1 MESLKAAR
9 DYLAHGWMPVP
20 VLHRSKRPVLP
31 GWQKLRL
38 TETELPQHFADDSN
52 IGLLLGKTS
61 QGLVDIDLDVPQA
74 LTAADTFLPETGR
87 IHGRPDNPR
96 SHWWYLV
103 DPITGPKKYQDIDGT
118 CLVEFRSTGQQTIV
132 PPSIHPSGEPLTWV
146 AEGAPARINNK
157 MLSRQVAK
165 LAGCTLL
172 ARHWPA
178 PGSRQDLALALAGV
192 LARAGWGSD
201 EARQFI
207 ETAARVAGDEE
218 SLKRAQAVED
228 TLKRLAS
235 ARTATGIPTLS
246 ELLGEDLTEKLI
258 GWLELNPSTPGR
270 DDTRLQKECPPAG
283 TEILLGL
290 VAGAELFHTPEGDAY
305 TTFEVTGHSE
315 TWPVA
320 AKEFERWLTQL
331 FYTSQKKPP
340 NTQTLA
346 DTIRALEAKAQFEG
360 VKRPVFTRVAWH
372 DGAIYLDLANET
384 WEVVEITP
392 AGWRIVVEPPVRFR
406 RTPGMRPLPRP
417 EPGGS
422 VHDLRPFVNVAD
434 EESFRLMLAW
444 LVAALRPTGPYPILV
459 LQGEQGSAKSTTA
472 RVLRALIDPS
482 TIPLRSLPREER
494 DFMIAAKNTWVLAF
508 DNLSGLSQMMSDA
521 LCRLATGG
529 GYATRALYSNDD
541 EVLFNVQRP
550 VILNGIDDLI
560 ARHDL
565 SDRILLLTLPP
576 ISETARRDEESF
588 WQGFEA
594 LRPRMLGAF
603 LDALSDTLYRL
614 PAVKLTTLPRMA
626 DFARFATAAEIAL
639 GWESG
644 GFMAAYTGNRA
655 EAIEVGLEANPIA
668 QAIRALLTNDHF
680 WSGTASE
687 LLQNLNRHAETGSL
701 DSRIWPKTSQELGKQ
716 LRRLTSTLRAIGIQ
730 YTNTRTG
737 HDRRRII
744 ALRKVA
750 SSLVRAVRVGSEIR
764 DLQPTPIGRVTTDA
778 DPVRTAIE
786 NGANNLSA
794 DRLSKNP
801 ERTVPTDEADRAAN
815 TGGTIDASPTIP
827 AGGEDQG
834 NGFS

>member
-9 DYLAHGWMPVP
+9 DYLALGWMPVP
-20 VLHRSKRPVLP
+20 VPPRSKRPVLP

-38 TETELPQHFADDSN
+38 AETELPQHFADGSN

-61 QGLVDIDLDVPQA
+61 QGLVDIDLDAPQA
-74 LTAADTFLPETGR
+74 LAAADYFLPETGR
-87 IHGRPDNPR
+87 IHGRSGKPR
-96 SHWWYLV
+96 SHRWYLV
-103 DPITGPKKYQDIDGT
+103 DPIIEPKKYQDIDGT
-118 CLVEFRSTGQQTIV
+118 CLVELRSTGQQTIV

-146 AEGAPARINNK
+146 AEGVPARIDNK
-157 MLSRQVAK
+157 MLPRSVAK
-165 LAGCTLL
+165 LAACALL

-178 PGSRQDLALALAGV
+178 PGSRQDAALAVAGM

-218 SLKRAQAVED
+218 SPKRAQAVED

-246 ELLGEDLTEKLI
+246 ELIGQKPTEKLI
-258 GWLELNPSTPGR
+258 EWLELHPSLPGR
-270 DDTRLQKECPPAG
+270 DNTRLRKEYPPVG
-283 TEILLGL
+283 TEILLAL
-290 VAGAELFHTPEGDAY
+290 VAGAEFFCTPEGDAY
-305 TTFEVTGHSE
+305 VTFEGMGHSE

-320 AKEFERWLTQL
+320 AKEFERWLTRL
-331 FYTSQKKPP
+331 FYLSQKKPP
-340 NTQTLA
+340 NAQTLA

-360 VKRPVFTRVAWH
+360 VKRPVFTRIAWH

-392 AGWRIVVEPPVRFR
+392 AGWHIVVDPPVRFR
-406 RTPGMRPLPRP
+406 RTPGMQPLPRP

-459 LQGEQGSAKSTTA
+459 LQGEQGSAKSTTT

-494 DFMIAAKNTWVLAF
+494 DFMIAAKNAWVLAF
-508 DNLSGLSQMMSDA
+508 DNLSGLSPMMSDA

-550 VILNGIDDLI
+550 AILNGIDDLVT
-560 ARHDL
+560 RQDL
-565 SDRILLLTLPP
+565 GDRVLLLPLPP
-576 ISETARRDEESF
+576 ISETARRDEEGF
-588 WQGFEA
+588 WQEFEA
-594 LRPRMLGAF
+594 LRPRILGAL
-603 LDALSDTLYRL
+603 LDVLSEALHRL
-614 PAVKLTTLPRMA
+614 PDVKLTTLPRMA
-626 DFARFATAAEIAL
+626 DFARLATAAEIAL

-668 QAIRALLTNDHF
+668 QAIRGLLANDHS

-687 LLQNLNRHAETGSL
+687 LLQDLGGHAETGSL

-716 LRRLTSTLRAIGIQ
+716 LRRLAPALRAIGIQ
-730 YTNTRTG
+730 YANTRTG

-744 ALRKVA
+744 TLRKVA
-750 SSLVRAVRVGSEIR
+750 SSLVRAVRGGCETQ
-764 DLQPTPIGRVTTDA
+764 DLQPASLDSVSTAA
-778 DPVRTAIE
+778 DPVRTAI
-786 NGANNLSA
+786 GDRANNLSA
-794 DRLSKNP
+794 NRRAKNP
-801 ERTVPTDEADRAAN
+801 ERTVPTDEVDRR
-815 TGGTIDASPTIP
+815 TTRTRHTDASPKLP
-827 AGGEDQG
+827 AGGGDQG
-834 NGFS
+834 NSFS